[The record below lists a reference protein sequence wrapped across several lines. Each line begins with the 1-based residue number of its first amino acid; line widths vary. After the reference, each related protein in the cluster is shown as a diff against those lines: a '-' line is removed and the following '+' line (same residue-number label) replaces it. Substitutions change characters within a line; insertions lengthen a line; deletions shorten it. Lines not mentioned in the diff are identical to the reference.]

1 MWYLHNSVTKFHFH
15 YASSLRPVHWSKQTN
30 NNALFYSICRKLNN
44 DNLQVKQ
51 TFAVLKLSLITL
63 SKENTEKYLLHIILT
78 NSSLYPS
85 EINDEIYK
93 AADIKFS
100 M

>member
-1 MWYLHNSVTKFHFH
+1 M
-15 YASSLRPVHWSKQTN
+15 HWAKQTN
-30 NNALFYSICRKLNN
+30 NNSLFYSICRKLNN

-51 TFAVLKLSLITL
+51 TFAVLKLSLITS
-63 SKENTEKYLLHIILT
+63 SKENSGKYILHIILT

-85 EINDEIYK
+85 ERYDEIYK